1 MKISK
6 TFGKTFALAALLSAT
21 AFAGA
26 EAHVT
31 FLNKEATQDSTIL
44 ATLQLPHGCDGKAT
58 TEVRVK
64 LPEGFVFA
72 KPQPKAGWELEVSK
86 GDYQKSYDNHGDKV
100 KSGAVE
106 IRWKNGNLSDDFYD
120 TFVIQGKVSGV
131 EAGTSLAFPVTQMCG
146 DTVEA
151 WDQVAK
157 EGGDAH
163 GMKSPAPLLKVV
175 AGEDQGHDHDDMAGM
190 DMTSKTGMDMTGKAG
205 MDMTGK
211 TGMDTSGMGAAAPA
225 GETVKAGDLEV
236 SGGFAKAMLP
246 GQPVGGG
253 FFTVKNN
260 GQTDDRLLSVTS
272 PAAGEVQLHEMV
284 TKDNVMRMRQL
295 KDGIAIAAGQTL
307 KLEPGNLHLM
317 FQKVKTPFKQ
327 GDTVPVTLTFEK
339 AGKVELVLQ
348 VLSAQGK

>member
-1 MKISK
+1 MKMIK
-6 TFGKTFALAALLSAT
+6 TQTIKTLGLVALFSAT
-21 AFAGA
+21 AAAGA

-31 FLNKEATQDSTIL
+31 FLDKQATQESTIL

-72 KPQPKAGWELEVSK
+72 KPQPKAGWELEVIK
-86 GDYQKSYDNHGDKV
+86 GDYQKTYDNHGDKV
-100 KSGAVE
+100 KTGAIE

-131 EAGTSLAFPVTQMCG
+131 EAGTSLAFPVTQICG
-146 DTVEA
+146 DTVTA
-151 WDQVAK
+151 WDQVAPA
-157 EGGDAH
+157 GGDAH
-163 GMKSPAPLLKVV
+163 GLKSPAPLLKIV
-175 AGEDQGHDHDDMAGM
+175 AGEDHGHDHDDMAGM
-190 DMTSKTGMDMTGKAG
+190 NMSGMAG
-205 MDMTGK
+205 MA
-211 TGMDTSGMGAAAPA
+211 AAAPA
-225 GETVKAGDLEV
+225 GETVKAGDLEI

-260 GQTDDRLLSVTS
+260 GNADDRLISVTS
-272 PAAGEVQLHEMV
+272 PVSGEVQIHAME

-295 KDGIAIAAGQTL
+295 KDGVAIAAGETV

-339 AGKVELVLQ
+339 AGKVDLVLQ

>member
-6 TFGKTFALAALLSAT
+6 TYGKTFALAALLSAT
-21 AFAGA
+21 AIAGA

-31 FLNKEATQDSTIL
+31 FLDKEATAEATIL

-72 KPQPKAGWELEVSK
+72 KPQPKAGWELEVIK

-100 KSGAVE
+100 KTGAVE

-131 EAGTSLAFPVTQMCG
+131 EAGTSLAFPVTQICG

-175 AGEDQGHDHDDMAGM
+175 AGEDHGHDHDDMAGM
-190 DMTSKTGMDMTGKAG
+190 DMTGKTGMDMSG
-205 MDMTGK
+205 M
-211 TGMDTSGMGAAAPA
+211 SGMGTAAPA
-225 GETVKAGDLEV
+225 GEAVKAGDLEV

-253 FFTVKNN
+253 FLTVKNN
-260 GQTDDRLLSVTS
+260 GQTDDRLVSVTS
-272 PAAGEVQLHEMV
+272 PAAGEVQIHEMV

-295 KDGIAIAAGQTL
+295 KEGIAIAAGQTL

>member
-1 MKISK
+1 MKTIK
-6 TFGKTFALAALLSAT
+6 TFGKAFGKTLGLAAVLSVT

-31 FLNKEATQDSTIL
+31 FLDREATQESTIL
-44 ATLQLPHGCDGKAT
+44 ATLQVPHGCDGKAT

-72 KPQPKAGWELEVSK
+72 KPQPKAGWELEVIK
-86 GDYQKSYDNHGDKV
+86 GDYQKTYDNHGDKV
-100 KSGAVE
+100 KTGAIEV
-106 IRWKNGNLSDDFYD
+106 RWKNGNLSDDFYD

-131 EAGTSLAFPVTQMCG
+131 EAGSSLAFPVTQMCG
-146 DTVEA
+146 DTVAA

-175 AGEDQGHDHDDMAGM
+175 AGEDHGHDHDDMAGM
-190 DMTSKTGMDMTGKAG
+190 DM
-205 MDMTGK
+205 
-211 TGMDTSGMGAAAPA
+211 SGMGGAAPA
-225 GETVKAGDLEV
+225 GETVKAGDLEI

-260 GQTDDRLLSVTS
+260 GQTDDRLLSVSS
-272 PAAGEVQLHEMV
+272 PAAGEVQIHEMV

-295 KDGIAIAAGQTL
+295 KDGIAIGAGEMV

-339 AGKVELVLQ
+339 AGKVDLVLQ
-348 VLSAQGK
+348 ILSAQGK

>member
-6 TFGKTFALAALLSAT
+6 TFGKTVALAALLSAT
-21 AFAGA
+21 AIAGA

-31 FLNKEATQDSTIL
+31 FLDKEATQESTIL

-72 KPQPKAGWELEVSK
+72 KPQPKAGWELEVIK
-86 GDYQKSYDNHGDKV
+86 GDYQKTYDNHGDKV
-100 KSGAVE
+100 KTGAVE

-175 AGEDQGHDHDDMAGM
+175 AGEDHGHGHDDMAGM
-190 DMTSKTGMDMTGKAG
+190 DMSGKTGMDM
-205 MDMTGK
+205 
-211 TGMDTSGMGAAAPA
+211 SGMGAAAPA
-225 GETVKAGDLEV
+225 GEAVKAGDLEV

-260 GQTDDRLLSVTS
+260 GQTDDRLVSVTS
-272 PAAGEVQLHEMV
+272 PAAGEVQIHEMV

-295 KDGIAIAAGQTL
+295 KDGIAIAAGETL

-317 FQKVKTPFKQ
+317 FQKVKTPFKR

>member
-1 MKISK
+1 MKIS
-6 TFGKTFALAALLSAT
+6 TTSGKTFALAALFSAT
-21 AFAGA
+21 AIAGA

-31 FLNKEATQDSTIL
+31 FLNKEATAETTIL
-44 ATLQLPHGCDGKAT
+44 ATLQLPHGCDGRAT

-72 KPQPKAGWELEVSK
+72 KPQPKAGWELEVIK
-86 GDYQKSYDNHGDKV
+86 GDYQKTYDNHGDKV
-100 KSGAVE
+100 KTGAVE

-131 EAGTSLAFPVTQMCG
+131 EAGTSLAFPVTQICG

-175 AGEDQGHDHDDMAGM
+175 AGEDHGHDHDDMAGM
-190 DMTSKTGMDMTGKAG
+190 DMTGKTGMDMSG
-205 MDMTGK
+205 M
-211 TGMDTSGMGAAAPA
+211 SGMGTAAPA
-225 GETVKAGDLEV
+225 GEAVKAGDLEV

-260 GQTDDRLLSVTS
+260 GQTDDRLVSVTS
-272 PAAGEVQLHEMV
+272 PAAGEVQIHEMV

-295 KDGIAIAAGQTL
+295 KEGIAIAAGQTL

>member
-1 MKISK
+1 MKTIKKFGK
-6 TFGKTFALAALLSAT
+6 TFGKSFGLAALLSVT
-21 AFAGA
+21 AFASA

-31 FLNKEATQDSTIL
+31 FLDREAKQESTIL
-44 ATLQLPHGCDGKAT
+44 ATLQVPHGCDGKAT

-72 KPQPKAGWELEVSK
+72 KPQPKAGWELEVIK
-86 GDYQKSYDNHGDKV
+86 GDYQKTYDNHGDKV
-100 KSGAVE
+100 KTGAIEV
-106 IRWKNGNLSDDFYD
+106 RWKNGNLSDDFYD
-120 TFVIQGKVSGV
+120 TFVIQGKVSGI
-131 EAGTSLAFPVTQMCG
+131 EAGTSLAFPVTQLCG
-146 DTVEA
+146 DAVEV

-163 GMKSPAPLLKVV
+163 GMKSPAPLLTAV
-175 AGEDQGHDHDDMAGM
+175 AGEDHGHDHAEMAGM
-190 DMTSKTGMDMTGKAG
+190 DMSAMAG
-205 MDMTGK
+205 
-211 TGMDTSGMGAAAPA
+211 A
-225 GETVKAGDLEV
+225 GDTVKAGDLEI

-260 GQTDDRLLSVTS
+260 GQADDRLVSVSS
-272 PAAGEVQLHEMV
+272 PAAGEVQIHEMV

-295 KDGIAIAAGQTL
+295 KDGIAIAAGETI

-317 FQKVKTPFKQ
+317 FQKVKSPFKQ

-339 AGKVELVLQ
+339 AGKVDLVLQ

>member
-1 MKISK
+1 MKTFKKIGK
-6 TFGKTFALAALLSAT
+6 TFGLAAILSAT

-31 FLNKEATQDSTIL
+31 FLDKQAKQDSTIL

-72 KPQPKAGWELEVSK
+72 KPQPKAGWELEVIK
-86 GDYQKSYDNHGDKV
+86 GDYQKTYDNHGDKV
-100 KSGAVE
+100 KSGAIE

-146 DTVEA
+146 DTVAA

-157 EGGDAH
+157 EGDDAH
-163 GMKSPAPLLKVV
+163 GLKSPAPLLKVV
-175 AGEDQGHDHDDMAGM
+175 AGEGHGHDHDDMAGM
-190 DMTSKTGMDMTGKAG
+190 DMTGKTGMDMTGKTS
-205 MDMTGK
+205 MDM
-211 TGMDTSGMGAAAPA
+211 SGIAGLGAAAPA
-225 GETVKAGDLEV
+225 GETVKAGDLEI

-260 GQTDDRLLSVTS
+260 GQTDDRLVSVSS
-272 PAAGEVQLHEMV
+272 PASGEVQIHEME

-295 KDGIAIAAGQTL
+295 KDGIAIAAGETV

-317 FQKVKTPFKQ
+317 FRKVKTPFKQ

-339 AGKVELVLQ
+339 AGKVDLVLQ

>member
-1 MKISK
+1 MKAIK
-6 TFGKTFALAALLSAT
+6 TLGETFGLAALLSVT
-21 AFAGA
+21 AFASA

-31 FLNKEATQDSTIL
+31 FLDREAKQESTIL
-44 ATLQLPHGCDGKAT
+44 ATLQVPHGCDGKST

-72 KPQPKAGWELEVSK
+72 KPQPKAGWELEVIK
-86 GDYQKSYDNHGDKV
+86 GDYQKTYDNHGGKV
-100 KSGAVE
+100 KTGAIEV
-106 IRWKNGNLSDDFYD
+106 RWKNGNLSDDFYD

-146 DTVEA
+146 DAVEA

-175 AGEDQGHDHDDMAGM
+175 AGEDHGHDHADMPGM
-190 DMTSKTGMDMTGKAG
+190 DMSGMA
-205 MDMTGK
+205 
-211 TGMDTSGMGAAAPA
+211 GMGAAAPA
-225 GETVKAGDLEV
+225 DDSVKAGDLEI

-260 GQTDDRLLSVTS
+260 GQADDRLVSVSS
-272 PAAGEVQLHEMV
+272 PAAGEVQIHEMV

-295 KDGIAIAAGQTL
+295 KDGIAIAAGETV

-317 FQKVKTPFKQ
+317 FQKVKSPFKQ

-339 AGKVELVLQ
+339 AGKVDLVLQ

>member
-1 MKISK
+1 MKTIK
-6 TFGKTFALAALLSAT
+6 TLGETFGLAALLSVT
-21 AFAGA
+21 AYASA

-31 FLNKEATQDSTIL
+31 FLDREAKQESTIL
-44 ATLQLPHGCDGKAT
+44 ATLQVPHGCDGKAT

-72 KPQPKAGWELEVSK
+72 KPQPKAGWELEVIK
-86 GDYQKSYDNHGDKV
+86 GDYQKTYDNHGDKV
-100 KSGAVE
+100 KTGAIEV
-106 IRWKNGNLSDDFYD
+106 RWKNGNLSDDFYD

-131 EAGTSLAFPVTQMCG
+131 DAGTSLAFPVTQMCG
-146 DTVEA
+146 DTVQT
-151 WDQVAK
+151 WDQVVK
-157 EGGDAH
+157 EGGAAH

-175 AGEDQGHDHDDMAGM
+175 AGEDHGHDHDDMAGM
-190 DMTSKTGMDMTGKAG
+190 DMTAMS
-205 MDMTGK
+205 
-211 TGMDTSGMGAAAPA
+211 GAAAPA
-225 GETVKAGDLEV
+225 GDTVKAGDLDI

-260 GQTDDRLLSVTS
+260 GQADDRLVSVSS
-272 PAAGEVQLHEMV
+272 PAAGEVQIHEMV

-295 KDGIAIAAGQTL
+295 KDGIAIAAGETI

-317 FQKVKTPFKQ
+317 FQKVKSPFKQ
-327 GDTVPVTLTFEK
+327 GDEVPVTLTFEK
-339 AGKVELVLQ
+339 AGKVDLVLR

>member
-1 MKISK
+1 MKTIK
-6 TFGKTFALAALLSAT
+6 TFGLAALLSAT
-21 AFAGA
+21 AIAGA

-31 FLNKEATQDSTIL
+31 FLDKEATQESTIL
-44 ATLQLPHGCDGKAT
+44 ATLQVPHGCDGKAT

-72 KPQPKAGWELEVSK
+72 KPQPKAGWELEVIK
-86 GDYQKSYDNHGDKV
+86 GDYQKTYDNHGDKV
-100 KSGAVE
+100 NKGAIE

-120 TFVIQGKVSGV
+120 TFVIQGKVSGID
-131 EAGTSLAFPVTQMCG
+131 AGTSLAFPVTQMCG

-151 WDQVAK
+151 WDQVAT

-175 AGEDQGHDHDDMAGM
+175 AGKGGHDHDDMAGM
-190 DMTSKTGMDMTGKAG
+190 DMTGMTGMDMSG
-205 MDMTGK
+205 MA
-211 TGMDTSGMGAAAPA
+211 GMGAAAPA

-236 SGGFAKAMLP
+236 SGAFAKAMLP

-260 GQTDDRLLSVTS
+260 GKADDRLVSVTS
-272 PAAGEVQLHEMV
+272 PVSGEVQIHEME

-295 KDGIAIAAGQTL
+295 KDGVTIAAGETV

-339 AGKVELVLQ
+339 AGKVDLVLQ

>member
-1 MKISK
+1 MKAIKKFGK
-6 TFGKTFALAALLSAT
+6 TFGKSFGLAALLSVT
-21 AFAGA
+21 ALASA

-31 FLNKEATQDSTIL
+31 FLDREAKQESTIL
-44 ATLQLPHGCDGKAT
+44 AALQVPHGCDGKAT

-72 KPQPKAGWELEVSK
+72 KPQPKAGWELEVIK
-86 GDYQKSYDNHGDKV
+86 GDYQKTYDNHGDKV
-100 KSGAVE
+100 KTGAIEV
-106 IRWKNGNLSDDFYD
+106 RWKNGDLSDDFYD
-120 TFVIQGKVSGV
+120 IFVIQGKVSGV
-131 EAGTSLAFPVTQMCG
+131 EADTSLAFPVTQMCG
-146 DTVEA
+146 DTVAA

-175 AGEDQGHDHDDMAGM
+175 AGEDHGHDHDDMAGM
-190 DMTSKTGMDMTGKAG
+190 DM
-205 MDMTGK
+205 
-211 TGMDTSGMGAAAPA
+211 SGMGGAAPA

-260 GQTDDRLLSVTS
+260 GQADDRLVSVSS
-272 PAAGEVQLHEMV
+272 PAAGEVQIHEMV

-295 KDGIAIAAGQTL
+295 KDGIAIGAGETV

-339 AGKVELVLQ
+339 AGKVDLVLQ

>member
-1 MKISK
+1 MKTIK
-6 TFGKTFALAALLSAT
+6 TFGKTFGLAALLSAT

-26 EAHVT
+26 EAHVS
-31 FLNKEATQDSTIL
+31 FLDKQATQDSTIL
-44 ATLQLPHGCDGKAT
+44 ATLQVPHGCDGKST

-72 KPQPKAGWELEVSK
+72 KPQPKPGWELEVIR

-100 KSGAVE
+100 KTGAVE

-146 DTVEA
+146 DAVEA

-157 EGGDAH
+157 DGGDPH
-163 GMKSPAPLLKVV
+163 GLKSPAPLLKIV
-175 AGEDQGHDHDDMAGM
+175 AGEGHGHDHDDMAGM
-190 DMTSKTGMDMTGKAG
+190 DMTDKTGMDMAG
-205 MDMTGK
+205 MT
-211 TGMDTSGMGAAAPA
+211 AAASA
-225 GETVKAGDLEV
+225 GETINTGDLEI

-260 GQTDDRLLSVTS
+260 GKTDDRLVSVSS
-272 PAAGEVQLHEMV
+272 PASGEVQIHEMV

-295 KDGIAIAAGQTL
+295 KEGLAIAAGQTV

-339 AGKVELVLQ
+339 AGKVDLVLQ

>member
-6 TFGKTFALAALLSAT
+6 TFGKTFALGALFSAT

-31 FLNKEATQDSTIL
+31 FLNKEATQDSTII

-72 KPQPKAGWELEVSK
+72 KPQPKAGWELEVIK

-190 DMTSKTGMDMTGKAG
+190 DM
-205 MDMTGK
+205 
-211 TGMDTSGMGAAAPA
+211 SGMGAAAPA

-260 GQTDDRLLSVTS
+260 GETDDRLLSVTS

-295 KDGIAIAAGQTL
+295 KDGIPIAAGQTV

>member
-1 MKISK
+1 MKAIKKFGK
-6 TFGKTFALAALLSAT
+6 TFGKSFGLAALLSVT
-21 AFAGA
+21 ALASA

-31 FLNKEATQDSTIL
+31 FLDREAKQESTIL
-44 ATLQLPHGCDGKAT
+44 AALQVPHGCDGKAT

-72 KPQPKAGWELEVSK
+72 KPQPKAGWELEVIK
-86 GDYQKSYDNHGDKV
+86 GDYQKTYDNHGDKV
-100 KSGAVE
+100 KTGAIEV
-106 IRWKNGNLSDDFYD
+106 RWKNGNLSDDFYD

-131 EAGTSLAFPVTQMCG
+131 EADTSLAFPVTQMCG
-146 DTVEA
+146 DTVAA

-175 AGEDQGHDHDDMAGM
+175 AGEDHGHDHDDMAGM
-190 DMTSKTGMDMTGKAG
+190 DM
-205 MDMTGK
+205 
-211 TGMDTSGMGAAAPA
+211 SGMGGAAPA

-260 GQTDDRLLSVTS
+260 GQADDRLVSVSS
-272 PAAGEVQLHEMV
+272 PAAGEVQIHEMV

-295 KDGIAIAAGQTL
+295 KDGIAIGAGETV

-327 GDTVPVTLTFEK
+327 GDTVSVTLTFEK
-339 AGKVELVLQ
+339 AGKVDLVLQ
-348 VLSAQGK
+348 ILSAQGK

>member
-1 MKISK
+1 MKTIKKSGT
-6 TFGKTFALAALLSAT
+6 TFGKTFGLAALVSAT
-21 AFAGA
+21 AIAGA

-31 FLNKEATQDSTIL
+31 FLDGQATQESTIL

-72 KPQPKAGWELEVSK
+72 KPQPKAGWELEVIK

-100 KSGAVE
+100 KAGAVE
-106 IRWKNGNLSDDFYD
+106 IRWKSGNLSDDFYD

-131 EAGTSLAFPVTQMCG
+131 EAGTSLAFPVTQICG
-146 DTVEA
+146 DTVQA
-151 WDQVAK
+151 WDQVAAD
-157 EGGDAH
+157 GGDAH
-163 GMKSPAPLLKVV
+163 GLKSPAPLLKVV
-175 AGEDQGHDHDDMAGM
+175 AGEGQGHEHDDMAGM
-190 DMTSKTGMDMTGKAG
+190 DMSGKTGMDMS
-205 MDMTGK
+205 GK
-211 TGMDTSGMGAAAPA
+211 TGMDMSGMAAAPA
-225 GETVKAGDLEV
+225 GETVKVGDLEV

-260 GQTDDRLLSVTS
+260 GQTDDRLVSVTS
-272 PAAGEVQLHEMV
+272 AAAGEVQIHEMV

-295 KDGIAIAAGQTL
+295 KDGIAIAAGETV

-317 FQKVKTPFKQ
+317 FQKVKTPFKR
-327 GDTVPVTLTFEK
+327 GDTVPLTLTFEK
-339 AGKVELVLQ
+339 AGKVDVVLQ

>member
-1 MKISK
+1 MKAIKKFGK
-6 TFGKTFALAALLSAT
+6 TFGKSFGLAALLSVA
-21 AFAGA
+21 AFASA

-31 FLNKEATQDSTIL
+31 FLDREAKQESTIL
-44 ATLQLPHGCDGKAT
+44 ATLQVPHGCDGKAT

-72 KPQPKAGWELEVSK
+72 KPQPKAGWELEVIK
-86 GDYQKSYDNHGDKV
+86 GDYQKTYDNHGDKV
-100 KSGAVE
+100 KTGAIEV
-106 IRWKNGNLSDDFYD
+106 RWKNGNLSDDFYD

-146 DTVEA
+146 DTLTA

-175 AGEDQGHDHDDMAGM
+175 AGEDHGHDHDDMAGM
-190 DMTSKTGMDMTGKAG
+190 DM
-205 MDMTGK
+205 
-211 TGMDTSGMGAAAPA
+211 SGMGGAAPA
-225 GETVKAGDLEV
+225 GETVKAGDLEI

-260 GQTDDRLLSVTS
+260 GQTDDRLLSVSS
-272 PAAGEVQLHEMV
+272 PAAGEVQIHEMV

-295 KDGIAIAAGQTL
+295 KDGIAIGAGEMV

-339 AGKVELVLQ
+339 AGKFDLVLQ

>member
-1 MKISK
+1 MKAIKKFGK
-6 TFGKTFALAALLSAT
+6 TFGKSFGLAALLSVT
-21 AFAGA
+21 AFASA

-31 FLNKEATQDSTIL
+31 FLDREAKQESTIL
-44 ATLQLPHGCDGKAT
+44 ATLQVPHGCDGKAT

-72 KPQPKAGWELEVSK
+72 KPQPKAGWELEVIK
-86 GDYQKSYDNHGDKV
+86 GDYQKTYDNHGDKV
-100 KSGAVE
+100 KTGAIEV
-106 IRWKNGNLSDDFYD
+106 RWKNGNLSDDFYD

-131 EAGTSLAFPVTQMCG
+131 EAGSSLAFPVTQMCG
-146 DTVEA
+146 DMVEA

-163 GMKSPAPLLKVV
+163 GMKSPAPLLKVI
-175 AGEDQGHDHDDMAGM
+175 AGEDHGHDHDDMAGM
-190 DMTSKTGMDMTGKAG
+190 DM
-205 MDMTGK
+205 
-211 TGMDTSGMGAAAPA
+211 SGMAGAGAAAPA
-225 GETVKAGDLEV
+225 GETVKVGDLDV

-260 GQTDDRLLSVTS
+260 GQADDRLVSVSS
-272 PAAGEVQLHEMV
+272 PAAGEVQIHEMV

-295 KDGIAIAAGQTL
+295 KDGIAIAAGETV

-317 FQKVKTPFKQ
+317 FQKVKSPFKQ
-327 GDTVPVTLTFEK
+327 GDAVSVTLTFEK
-339 AGKVELVLQ
+339 AGKVDLVLQ

>member
-1 MKISK
+1 MKAIKKFGK
-6 TFGKTFALAALLSAT
+6 TFGKSFGLAALLSVT
-21 AFAGA
+21 AFASA

-31 FLNKEATQDSTIL
+31 FLDREAKQESTIL
-44 ATLQLPHGCDGKAT
+44 ATLQVPHGCDGKAT

-72 KPQPKAGWELEVSK
+72 KPQPKAGWELEVIK
-86 GDYQKSYDNHGDKV
+86 GDYQKTYDNHGDKV
-100 KSGAVE
+100 KTGAIEV
-106 IRWKNGNLSDDFYD
+106 RWKNGNLSDDFYD

-131 EAGTSLAFPVTQMCG
+131 EAGSSLAFPVTQMCG
-146 DTVEA
+146 DMVEA

-163 GMKSPAPLLKVV
+163 GMKSPAPLLKVI
-175 AGEDQGHDHDDMAGM
+175 AGEDHGHDHDDMAGM
-190 DMTSKTGMDMTGKAG
+190 DM
-205 MDMTGK
+205 
-211 TGMDTSGMGAAAPA
+211 SGMAGAGAAAPA
-225 GETVKAGDLEV
+225 GETVKVGDLDV

-260 GQTDDRLLSVTS
+260 GQADDRLVSVSS
-272 PAAGEVQLHEMV
+272 PAAGEVQIHEMV

-295 KDGIAIAAGQTL
+295 KDGIAIAAGETV

-317 FQKVKTPFKQ
+317 FQKVKSPFKQ
-327 GDTVPVTLTFEK
+327 GDAVPVTLTFEK
-339 AGKVELVLQ
+339 AGKVDLVLQ

>member
-1 MKISK
+1 MKTIK
-6 TFGKTFALAALLSAT
+6 TFGKTFPLAALLSAT

-26 EAHVT
+26 EAHVS
-31 FLNKEATQDSTIL
+31 FLDKEASQESTIL
-44 ATLQLPHGCDGKAT
+44 ATLQVPHGCDGKAT

-72 KPQPKAGWELEVSK
+72 KPQPKAGWELEVIK
-86 GDYQKSYDNHGDKV
+86 GDYQKTYDNHGDKV
-100 KSGAVE
+100 KTGAVE

-146 DTVEA
+146 DAVTA

-157 EGGDAH
+157 DGGDPH

-175 AGEDQGHDHDDMAGM
+175 AGDSHGHDMAGM
-190 DMTSKTGMDMTGKAG
+190 DMAG
-205 MDMTGK
+205 MGMT
-211 TGMDTSGMGAAAPA
+211 GMGAAATA
-225 GETVKAGDLEV
+225 GETVKAGDLEI

-253 FFTVKNN
+253 FFTVKNS

-272 PAAGEVQLHEMV
+272 PVSGEVQIHAME

-295 KDGIAIAAGQTL
+295 KDGVAIAAGETV

-327 GDTVPVTLTFEK
+327 GDTVPVTLIFEK
-339 AGKVELVLQ
+339 AGKVDLVLQ

>member
-1 MKISK
+1 MKAIKKFGK
-6 TFGKTFALAALLSAT
+6 TFGKSFGLAALLSVT
-21 AFAGA
+21 AFARA

-31 FLNKEATQDSTIL
+31 FLDREAKQESTIL
-44 ATLQLPHGCDGKAT
+44 ATLQVPHGCDGKAT

-72 KPQPKAGWELEVSK
+72 KPQPKAGWELEVIK
-86 GDYQKSYDNHGDKV
+86 GDYQKTYDNHGDKV
-100 KSGAVE
+100 KTGAIEV
-106 IRWKNGNLSDDFYD
+106 RWKNGNLSDDFYD
-120 TFVIQGKVSGV
+120 TFVIQGKASGV

-146 DTVEA
+146 DMVEA

-175 AGEDQGHDHDDMAGM
+175 AGEDHGHDHDDMAGM
-190 DMTSKTGMDMTGKAG
+190 DMTGM
-205 MDMTGK
+205 
-211 TGMDTSGMGAAAPA
+211 SGASAPA
-225 GETVKAGDLEV
+225 GETVKAGDLEI

-260 GQTDDRLLSVTS
+260 GQADDRLVSVSS
-272 PAAGEVQLHEMV
+272 PAAGEVQIHEMV

-295 KDGIAIAAGQTL
+295 KDGIAIAAGETV

-317 FQKVKTPFKQ
+317 FQKVKSPFKQ

-339 AGKVELVLQ
+339 AGKVDLVLQ

>member
-1 MKISK
+1 MKTI
-6 TFGKTFALAALLSAT
+6 KTFALAALLSAA

-31 FLNKEATQDSTIL
+31 FLDKEAKLDSTIL
-44 ATLQLPHGCDGKAT
+44 ATLQVPHGCDGKAT

-72 KPQPKAGWELEVSK
+72 KPQPKAGWELEVIK
-86 GDYQKSYDNHGDKV
+86 GDYQKTYDNHGDKV
-100 KSGAVE
+100 KTGAIE

-131 EAGTSLAFPVTQMCG
+131 EAGSSLAFPVTQLCG
-146 DTVEA
+146 DAVTA
-151 WDQVAK
+151 WDQVATA
-157 EGGDAH
+157 GGDAH
-163 GMKSPAPLLKVV
+163 GLKSPAPLLKIV
-175 AGEDQGHDHDDMAGM
+175 AGEDHGHDHDDMAGM
-190 DMTSKTGMDMTGKAG
+190 TMPGMVMTGKAG
-205 MDMTGK
+205 VDMT
-211 TGMDTSGMGAAAPA
+211 A
-225 GETVKAGDLEV
+225 GETVKAGDLEI

-253 FFTVKNN
+253 FFMVKNN
-260 GQTDDRLLSVTS
+260 GKTDDRLVSVSS
-272 PAAGEVQLHEMV
+272 PLAGEVQIHEMV

-295 KDGIAIAAGQTL
+295 KDGVAIAAGETL
-307 KLEPGNLHLM
+307 KLEPGDLHLM

-327 GDTVPVTLTFEK
+327 GDTVPVTLSFEK
-339 AGKVELVLQ
+339 AGKVDLLLQ

>member
-1 MKISK
+1 M
-6 TFGKTFALAALLSAT
+6 
-21 AFAGA
+21 
-26 EAHVT
+26 
-31 FLNKEATQDSTIL
+31 
-44 ATLQLPHGCDGKAT
+44 
-58 TEVRVK
+58 
-64 LPEGFVFA
+64 
-72 KPQPKAGWELEVSK
+72 
-86 GDYQKSYDNHGDKV
+86 

-146 DTVEA
+146 DAVEA

-190 DMTSKTGMDMTGKAG
+190 DMTGKAG
-205 MDMTGK
+205 MDM
-211 TGMDTSGMGAAAPA
+211 SGMGAVAPA

>member
-1 MKISK
+1 MKAIKKFGK
-6 TFGKTFALAALLSAT
+6 TFGKSFGLAALLSVT
-21 AFAGA
+21 ALASA

-31 FLNKEATQDSTIL
+31 FLDREAKQESTIL
-44 ATLQLPHGCDGKAT
+44 AALQVPHGCDGKAT

-72 KPQPKAGWELEVSK
+72 KPQPKAGWELEVIK
-86 GDYQKSYDNHGDKV
+86 GDYQKTYDNHGDKV
-100 KSGAVE
+100 KTGAIEV
-106 IRWKNGNLSDDFYD
+106 RWKNGNLSDDFYD

-146 DTVEA
+146 DTVAA

-175 AGEDQGHDHDDMAGM
+175 AGEDHGHDHDDMAGM
-190 DMTSKTGMDMTGKAG
+190 DM
-205 MDMTGK
+205 
-211 TGMDTSGMGAAAPA
+211 SGIGGAALA

-260 GQTDDRLLSVTS
+260 GQVDDRLVSVSS
-272 PAAGEVQLHEMV
+272 PAAGEVQIHEMV

-295 KDGIAIAAGQTL
+295 KDGIAIGAGETV

-339 AGKVELVLQ
+339 AGKVDLVLQ
-348 VLSAQGK
+348 ILSAQGK

>member
-1 MKISK
+1 MKTMK
-6 TFGKTFALAALLSAT
+6 TFGKTFGLAVLISAT

-31 FLNKEATQDSTIL
+31 FLDKQATQDSTIL

-72 KPQPKAGWELEVSK
+72 KPQPKAGWELEVIK
-86 GDYQKSYDNHGDKV
+86 GDYLRTYDNHGDKV
-100 KSGAVE
+100 KTGAVE

-146 DTVEA
+146 DTVQA

-163 GMKSPAPLLKVV
+163 GLKSPAPLLKVV
-175 AGEDQGHDHDDMAGM
+175 AGEGHGHDHDDMAGM
-190 DMTSKTGMDMTGKAG
+190 DMTGKTGMDMTGMA
-205 MDMTGK
+205 
-211 TGMDTSGMGAAAPA
+211 GAAAPA
-225 GETVKAGDLEV
+225 GETVKAGDLEI

-260 GQTDDRLLSVTS
+260 GQTDDRLVSVTS
-272 PAAGEVQLHEMV
+272 PASGEVQIHEME

-295 KDGIAIAAGQTL
+295 KDGIAIAAGETV

-339 AGKVELVLQ
+339 AGKVDMVLQ

>member
-1 MKISK
+1 MKAIKKFGK
-6 TFGKTFALAALLSAT
+6 TFGKSFGLAALLSVT
-21 AFAGA
+21 ALASA

-31 FLNKEATQDSTIL
+31 FLDREAKQESTIL
-44 ATLQLPHGCDGKAT
+44 AALQVPHGCDGKAT

-72 KPQPKAGWELEVSK
+72 KPQPKAGWELEVIK
-86 GDYQKSYDNHGDKV
+86 GDYQKTYDNHGDKV
-100 KSGAVE
+100 KTGAIEV
-106 IRWKNGNLSDDFYD
+106 RWKNGNLSDDFYD
-120 TFVIQGKVSGV
+120 IFVIQGKVSGV
-131 EAGTSLAFPVTQMCG
+131 EADTSLAFPVTQMCG
-146 DTVEA
+146 DTVAA

-175 AGEDQGHDHDDMAGM
+175 AGEDHGHDHDDMAGM
-190 DMTSKTGMDMTGKAG
+190 DM
-205 MDMTGK
+205 
-211 TGMDTSGMGAAAPA
+211 SGMGGAAPA

-260 GQTDDRLLSVTS
+260 GQADDRLVSVSS
-272 PAAGEVQLHEMV
+272 PAAGEVQIHEMV

-295 KDGIAIAAGQTL
+295 KDGIAIGAGEMV

-339 AGKVELVLQ
+339 AGKVDLVLQ
-348 VLSAQGK
+348 ILSAQGK

>member
-1 MKISK
+1 MKTI
-6 TFGKTFALAALLSAT
+6 KTFALAALLSAT

-26 EAHVT
+26 EAHVS
-31 FLNKEATQDSTIL
+31 FLDKEVPLDTTIL
-44 ATLQLPHGCDGKAT
+44 ATLQVPHGCDGKAT

-72 KPQPKAGWELEVSK
+72 KPQPKAGWELEVIK
-86 GDYQKSYDNHGDKV
+86 GDYQKTYDNHGDKV
-100 KSGAVE
+100 KTGAIE

-131 EAGTSLAFPVTQMCG
+131 EAGSSLAFPVTQLCG
-146 DTVEA
+146 DAVTA
-151 WDQVAK
+151 WDQVA
-157 EGGDAH
+157 EAGGDAH
-163 GMKSPAPLLKVV
+163 GLKSPAPLLKVV
-175 AGEDQGHDHDDMAGM
+175 AGEDHGHDHDDMAGM
-190 DMTSKTGMDMTGKAG
+190 NMPGMDTTGKPGMDMSA
-205 MDMTGK
+205 
-211 TGMDTSGMGAAAPA
+211 MGAAAP
-225 GETVKAGDLEV
+225 ETVKAGDLEI

-260 GQTDDRLLSVTS
+260 GKTDDRLVSVSS
-272 PAAGEVQLHEMV
+272 PVAGEVQIHEMA

-295 KDGIAIAAGQTL
+295 KDGVAIAAGETL

-339 AGKVELVLQ
+339 TGKVDLALQ

>member
-1 MKISK
+1 MKTIN
-6 TFGKTFALAALLSAT
+6 TFAKTFALGALLSAT

-26 EAHVT
+26 EAHMT
-31 FLNKEATQDSTIL
+31 FLNKEATAETAIL

-72 KPQPKAGWELEVSK
+72 KPQPKAGWELEVIK
-86 GDYQKSYDNHGDKV
+86 GDYQKTYDNHGDKV
-100 KSGAVE
+100 KTGAIE

-131 EAGTSLAFPVTQMCG
+131 EAGTSLAFPVVQMCG
-146 DTVEA
+146 DAVTA

-157 EGGDAH
+157 DGSDPH
-163 GMKSPAPLLKVV
+163 GMKNPAPLLKVV
-175 AGEDQGHDHDDMAGM
+175 AGESHDHDMAGM
-190 DMTSKTGMDMTGKAG
+190 DMSGMA
-205 MDMTGK
+205 
-211 TGMDTSGMGAAAPA
+211 GMGAAAPA
-225 GETVKAGDLEV
+225 GETVKAGDLEI

-253 FFTVKNN
+253 FFTVKNG

-272 PAAGEVQLHEMV
+272 RVSGEVQIHAME

-295 KDGIAIAAGQTL
+295 KDGVAIAAGETV
-307 KLEPGNLHLM
+307 KLEPGKLHLM

-339 AGKVELVLQ
+339 AGKVDLVLQ